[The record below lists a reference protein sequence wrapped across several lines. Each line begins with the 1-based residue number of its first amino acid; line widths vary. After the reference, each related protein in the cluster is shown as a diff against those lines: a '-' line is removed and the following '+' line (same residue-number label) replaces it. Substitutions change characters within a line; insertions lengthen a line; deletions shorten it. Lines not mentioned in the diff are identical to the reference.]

1 MGRRKAIVMDDSILT
16 DEQREQCHKNALI
29 WEMVHRDLF
38 SRMAFRFLCVS
49 LKNNQQKQK
58 ENSHDR
64 SRGIRDRH
72 GFYEIMRRK
81 WMEQEKELSS
91 LGSDT
96 DK

>member
-1 MGRRKAIVMDDSILT
+1 MT
-16 DEQREQCHKNALI
+16 DLGA
-29 WEMVHRDLF
+29 
-38 SRMAFRFLCVS
+38 S
-49 LKNNQQKQK
+49 
-58 ENSHDR
+58 
-64 SRGIRDRH
+64 GICH